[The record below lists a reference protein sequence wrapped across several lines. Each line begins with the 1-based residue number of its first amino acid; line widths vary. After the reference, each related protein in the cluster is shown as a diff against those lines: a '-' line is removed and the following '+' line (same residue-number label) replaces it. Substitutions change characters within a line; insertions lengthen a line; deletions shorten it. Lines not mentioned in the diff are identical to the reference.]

1 MGDVWRGF
9 FKFHGTH
16 ITENLSWTTNTHHM
30 VKNARQ
36 QLHFLRT
43 LRILRKKHLDEKML
57 VSYCCT
63 NESVLAYC
71 ISTWYGRLKIINT
84 TQKITGCALPPLQ
97 DIISFRCPT
106 RSANILKDPFMSI
119 KSRTNFCCLCIAGHC
134 IVLYCFILF
143 LQYLFYKALRG
154 LPSNYIFSASWKGR
168 EKGKL
173 VQTNAS
179 CSGKPLQA
187 PTRKGVG
194 SCHVFLLFV
203 WPSL

>member
-30 VKNARQ
+30 VKKAQQ

-43 LRILRKKHLDEKML
+43 LRILRKKHLDEKLL

-106 RSANILKDPFMSI
+106 RSANIWKDPSI
-119 KSRTNFCCLCIAGHC
+119 WKTPSC
-134 IVLYCFILF
+134 
-143 LQYLFYKALRG
+143 
-154 LPSNYIFSASWKGR
+154 PSNPIQSDKKKVFTPPQYGHWKPVTFTHSPYQSLSLCQTVALYALFQCYLTACTR
-168 EKGKL
+168 EC
-173 VQTNAS
+173 VQM
-179 CSGKPLQA
+179 CVWGC
-187 PTRKGVG
+187 GDVG
-194 SCHVFLLFV
+194 G
-203 WPSL
+203 